1 MKGLRLVGRSLRLL
15 AVLVHGVLLAL
26 LLALVERL
34 WRGDRLALR
43 LRLTR
48 RFHAALAAA
57 LPFRVTVIGEIPL
70 EPRLW
75 VGNHVSWTDIPL
87 LGQLLPLAFL
97 SKVEVRGWPVLG
109 WLAAQGGTLFIRRG
123 GGDSARV
130 AEQLAER
137 LRRPSALALFPEG
150 TSTDGTHV
158 RPFHGRL
165 LGSATQAGVPL
176 QPVAI
181 RYLRDGRT
189 DPITPFIGDDDLA
202 SHLRRL
208 LSADRAEV
216 EIHLLPPIDSRGK
229 SRGELALL
237 SWQAV
242 AVAAALGLAEPAVP
256 AAA

>member
-1 MKGLRLVGRSLRLL
+1 MKRLRFGVRALRL
-15 AVLVHGVLLAL
+15 AGVLLYGVAL
-26 LLALVERL
+26 TAMLGLLGLF

-57 LPFRVTVIGEIPL
+57 LPFRVTLLGEVPC

-97 SKVEVRGWPVLG
+97 AKAEVRSWPLLG
-109 WLAAQGGTLFIRRG
+109 WLAQQGGTLFIRRG
-123 GGDSARV
+123 HGDSAKI

-137 LRRPSALALFPEG
+137 LGRPGALALFPEG
-150 TSTDGTHV
+150 TSTDGTQV
-158 RPFHGRL
+158 RTFHGRL
-165 LGSATQAGVPL
+165 LGSASQAGVPL

-181 RYLRDGRT
+181 RYLRDGRI
-189 DPITPFIGDDDLA
+189 DPLAPFIGDDGLP

-208 LSADRAEV
+208 LGAEV
-216 EIHLLPPIDSRGK
+216 AEVQIHLLEPIDSLGR
-229 SRGELALL
+229 SRSELARL
-237 SWQAV
+237 SQQAV
-242 AVAAALGLAEPAVP
+242 AEALGLAPSAMRD
-256 AAA
+256 AA